1 MSEQNKPSSAESIFP
16 VPLKQE
22 DEDSLREYLRL
33 ANAEIEASLK
43 RIQSSR
49 EESDRLAAQ
58 IEEVMSKLR
67 AAWLC

>member
-1 MSEQNKPSSAESIFP
+1 MSEQNKPTSSEPAFP
-16 VPLKQE
+16 ISLEKE
-22 DEDSLREYLRL
+22 DENSIGELLRL

-58 IEEVMSKLR
+58 IEEIMSKLR
-67 AAWLC
+67 AVWLC